1 MSTQDNARLLEQLK
15 SSFERTT
22 GRVTVTTKVT
32 VNQQNRYSNF
42 LIDPNFQQVN
52 RFFVLLFENNGGRT
66 SYTRYYLPLVEIKD
80 HNAMIDGQNFFD
92 QPIKTDLITYENIRH
107 YTTSCL
113 LDYLFFKNYYKIV
126 AIDLRKQ
133 QALDAN

>member
-52 RFFVLLFENNGGRT
+52 RFFVLLFIVLLHKILSST
-66 SYTRYYLPLVEIKD
+66 SGNKGP
-80 HNAMIDGQNFFD
+80 
-92 QPIKTDLITYENIRH
+92 
-107 YTTSCL
+107 
-113 LDYLFFKNYYKIV
+113 
-126 AIDLRKQ
+126 
-133 QALDAN
+133 